1 MRKQLQC
8 FLLLVVCAAMP
19 AWSQGFTFDYPRR
32 WKLEKVPDK
41 RNASAAP
48 NAIFSSET
56 DRIQASVSYLK
67 GQDASRLTTD
77 ALRELVISI
86 ADDSVRASLEGRANP
101 VAFGNQ
107 SAGMYVRVTDKNS
120 PTRYKYTTVAVHRN
134 GKDLAIGQFKSN
146 DDDGAMLAEFLG
158 IVSTVAT
165 HALPVAAPMAIERV
179 QALEAKAA
187 GRPGKD
193 LWGAISVEQLKGD
206 TDPYYGIGGGDSQVE
221 AEKNAQAFCR
231 EAGAQR
237 CRVQLSY
244 RQCGAYAVSPTGFG
258 VGVGSTD
265 KAAEQAALG
274 ACKDKS
280 CSMVVSDCNES

>member
-1 MRKQLQC
+1 MRKQFQL
-8 FLLLVVCAAMP
+8 FMLLVVFGAVMP
-19 AWSQGFTFDYPRR
+19 AWSQGFTFDYPKR

-48 NAIFSSET
+48 NAIFTSET

-86 ADDSVRASLEGRANP
+86 ADDSVQASLEGRANP
-101 VAFGNQ
+101 VAFGKH

-120 PTRYKYTTVAVHRN
+120 QARYKYTTVAVHRN
-134 GKDLAIGQFKSN
+134 DKDLAIGQLKSS

-158 IVSTVAT
+158 IVRTVVSNAS
-165 HALPVAAPMAIERV
+165 APMEIERV
-179 QALEAKAA
+179 RGAEAKAA
-187 GRPGKD
+187 DKPAGKD

-206 TDPYYGIGGGDSQVE
+206 TDPYYGIGGGDSQAE

-244 RQCGAYAVSPTGFG
+244 MQCGAYAVSPTGFG
-258 VGVGSTD
+258 VGIGSTG

-280 CSMVVSDCNES
+280 CSMVVSDCNEP